1 MIAAALVLVF
11 VLILLNGF
19 FAMSEV
25 AIVSSRRARLQNRAN
40 KGSRGARVALEL
52 SDDPTR
58 FLSTVQIG
66 ITLIGILAAAFSG
79 ATIAKQLAGLLIES
93 GVRPDLAEPASI
105 GMVVIALTYVSL
117 VIGELVPKRFA
128 LTHPEAIAS
137 RVAPAIRL
145 VARVTHPV
153 VALLQFSTEGILRV
167 LGTRSKHRAGVTD
180 EEINALL
187 AEGAQQGL
195 IDSSERQMVE
205 EVLRLADRPVRTI
218 MTHRRDLVWLDV
230 KDSEQDVRAKIADN
244 GHSRFLVCEDTLDNC
259 LGYVRT
265 RAIVDRLLDHAPLDL
280 LAMIREPLRVVPEL
294 KTLTLM
300 AMFRRSRPHI
310 AVIAD
315 EYGTIL
321 GVVTPVDVLETITG
335 DLPDDVAAG
344 SGVTTRED
352 GSWLVDA
359 DEELHD
365 LEHRLGAG
373 GLASG
378 DFSTLAG
385 LILEQLR
392 HIPQTGEVVVVNGWR
407 LEIVDMDGTR
417 IDKVLVT
424 RFAGRSASLASSH

>member
-1 MIAAALVLVF
+1 MIAAQLALVLA
-11 VLILLNGF
+11 LILLNGF
-19 FAMSEV
+19 FAMSEL
-25 AIVSSRRARLQNRAN
+25 AIVSSRRARLQQRAN
-40 KGSRGARVALEL
+40 AGSGGAQVALEL
-52 SDDPTR
+52 SDNPTR

-66 ITLIGILAAAFSG
+66 ITLIGILAGAFSG
-79 ATIAKQLAGLLIES
+79 ATIAEHLTASLIGS
-93 GVRPDLAEPASI
+93 GVRQNVAEPVAI
-105 GMVVIALTYVSL
+105 GVVVIVLTFLSL

-128 LTHPEAIAS
+128 LTHPDAIAS
-137 RVAPAIRL
+137 SVAPVIKL

-153 VALLQFSTEGILRV
+153 VTLLQYSTEGILR
-167 LGTRSKHRAGVTD
+167 LFGIRSEHRAGVTD

-195 IDSSERQMVE
+195 IDSTERQMVE

-230 KDSEQDVRAKIADN
+230 KDSERDVRAKITDN

-265 RAIVDRLLDHAPLDL
+265 RTIVDRLLDQAPLDL
-280 LAMIREPLRVVPEL
+280 RAMIREPLRIVPEL

-300 AMFRRSRPHI
+300 AMFRRSRPHL

-315 EYGTIL
+315 EYGTTL
-321 GVVTPVDVLETITG
+321 GVVTPVDVLETIAG
-335 DLPDDVAAG
+335 ELAEDVGAE
-344 SGVTTRED
+344 SKITKRED

-359 DEELHD
+359 QAELQD
-365 LEHRLGAG
+365 LEHGLGAG

-378 DFSTLAG
+378 DAFTTLAG
-385 LILEQLR
+385 LILEQLGR
-392 HIPQTGEVVVVNGWR
+392 IPQTGEVVVVNGWR
-407 LEIVDMDGTR
+407 LEVVDMDGTR

-424 RFAGRSASLASSH
+424 RLAGRSARV

>member
-1 MIAAALVLVF
+1 MIAAEVLLVLA
-11 VLILLNGF
+11 LILVNGF
-19 FAMSEV
+19 FAMAEL
-25 AIVSSRRARLQNRAN
+25 AIVSSRRARLQQRADT
-40 KGSRGARVALEL
+40 GSSGARVALEM
-52 SDDPTR
+52 SNDPTR

-66 ITLIGILAAAFSG
+66 ITLIGILAGALSG
-79 ATIAKQLAGLLIES
+79 ATIAEHFAVWLIES
-93 GVRPDLAEPASI
+93 GLSQDMAELVSI
-105 GMVVIALTYVSL
+105 AAVVIALTFLSL
-117 VIGELVPKRFA
+117 VVGELVPKRFA
-128 LTHPEAIAS
+128 LAHPDAIAS
-137 RVAPAIRL
+137 RVAPVIEL
-145 VARVTHPV
+145 FARVTHPV
-153 VALLQFSTEGILRV
+153 VALLQFSTEGILR
-167 LGTRSKHRAGVTD
+167 LFGIRSGHRAGVTD

-195 IDSSERQMVE
+195 IDTAERQMVE

-230 KDSEQDVRAKIADN
+230 NDSERDVRAKITDN

-265 RAIVDRLLDHAPLDL
+265 RAIVDRLLDQAPLDL
-280 LAMIREPLRVVPEL
+280 RAMIREPLRVVPEL
-294 KTLTLM
+294 KALTLM

-321 GVVTPVDVLETITG
+321 GVATPVDVLETIAG
-335 DLPDDVAAG
+335 ELPQDIAPG
-344 SGVTTRED
+344 SGVTKRED

-359 DEELHD
+359 HVELHD

-378 DFSTLAG
+378 DFTTLAG

-392 HIPQTGEVVVVNGWR
+392 RIPQTGEVVVVNGWR

-417 IDKVLVT
+417 IDKVLVS
-424 RFAGRSASLASSH
+424 RLAGRSARV

>member
-1 MIAAALVLVF
+1 MIAAELTLVLA
-11 VLILLNGF
+11 LILVNGF
-19 FAMSEV
+19 FAMSEL
-25 AIVSSRRARLQNRAN
+25 AIVSSRRARLQQRAN
-40 KGSRGARVALEL
+40 SGSRGAHVALEL
-52 SDDPTR
+52 SDNPTR

-66 ITLIGILAAAFSG
+66 ITLIGILAGAFSG
-79 ATIAKQLAGLLIES
+79 ATIAEHFVASLIGS
-93 GVRPDLAEPASI
+93 GVRQNVAEPVAI
-105 GMVVIALTYVSL
+105 GLVVIVLTFLSL

-128 LTHPEAIAS
+128 LAHPDAIAS
-137 RVAPAIRL
+137 RVAPAIKL

-153 VALLQFSTEGILRV
+153 VTLLQFSTEGILRIF
-167 LGTRSKHRAGVTD
+167 GIRSEHRAGVTD

-195 IDSSERQMVE
+195 IDSTERQMVE
-205 EVLRLADRPVRTI
+205 EVLRLADRPIRTI
-218 MTHRRDLVWLDV
+218 MTHRRDLIWLDV
-230 KDSEQDVRAKIADN
+230 KDSERDVRAKINDN

-265 RAIVDRLLDHAPLDL
+265 RAIVDRLLDQAPLDL
-280 LAMIREPLRVVPEL
+280 RAMIREPLRVMPEL

-321 GVVTPVDVLETITG
+321 GVATPVDVLETIAG
-335 DLPDDVAAG
+335 ELAEDVGA
-344 SGVTTRED
+344 SSSITKRED

-359 DEELHD
+359 QVEIHD
-365 LEHRLGAG
+365 LEHGLGAG

-378 DFSTLAG
+378 DAFTTLAG
-385 LILEQLR
+385 LILEQLGR
-392 HIPQTGEVVVVNGWR
+392 IPQTGEVLVVNGWR
-407 LEIVDMDGTR
+407 LEVVDMDGSR

-424 RFAGRSASLASSH
+424 QLAGRAARV

>member
-1 MIAAALVLVF
+1 MIAADLVLVF
-11 VLILLNGF
+11 ALILVNGF
-19 FAMSEV
+19 FAMSEL
-25 AIVSSRRARLQNRAN
+25 AIVSARRARLQNRAN
-40 KGSRGARVALEL
+40 MGSRGARVVLEL

-66 ITLIGILAAAFSG
+66 ITLIGILAGAFSG
-79 ATIAKQLAGLLIES
+79 ATIAEHFATSLIEN
-93 GVRPDLAEPASI
+93 GVRQDIAELVSI
-105 GMVVIALTYVSL
+105 GVVVIVLTFVSL
-117 VIGELVPKRFA
+117 VIGELVPKRLA
-128 LTHPEAIAS
+128 LTHPDAIAS
-137 RVAPAIRL
+137 RVAPAIEL
-145 VARVTHPV
+145 VARMTHPV
-153 VALLQFSTEGILRV
+153 VALLRFSTEGILRV
-167 LGTRSKHRAGVTD
+167 LGMRSEHRAGVTD

-218 MTHRRDLVWLDV
+218 MTHRRDLIWLDV
-230 KDSEQDVRAKIADN
+230 KDSEQGVRAKITDN

-265 RAIVDRLLDHAPLDL
+265 RAIVDRLLDQAPLDL
-280 LAMIREPLRVVPEL
+280 RAMIREPLRVVPEL

-321 GVVTPVDVLETITG
+321 GVATPVDVLETIAG
-335 DLPDDVAAG
+335 ELPEDVAAG
-344 SGVTTRED
+344 SGVTKRED

-359 DEELHD
+359 DVELHD

-378 DFSTLAG
+378 DFATLAG
-385 LILEQLR
+385 LILEELR
-392 HIPQTGEVVVVNGWR
+392 RIPQTGEVVVVNRWR

-424 RFAGRSASLASSH
+424 RLAGRAARV

>member
-1 MIAAALVLVF
+1 MIAADL
-11 VLILLNGF
+11 VLILALILVNGF
-19 FAMSEV
+19 FAMSEL

-40 KGSRGARVALEL
+40 MGSRGARVALEL

-66 ITLIGILAAAFSG
+66 ITLIGILAGAFSG
-79 ATIAKQLAGLLIES
+79 ATIAEHFATSLIEN
-93 GVRPDLAEPASI
+93 GVRQDIAELVSI
-105 GMVVIALTYVSL
+105 GVVVIVLTFVSL

-128 LTHPEAIAS
+128 LTYPDAIAS
-137 RVAPAIRL
+137 RVAPAIEL

-153 VALLQFSTEGILRV
+153 VALLRFSTEGILRV
-167 LGTRSKHRAGVTD
+167 LGMRWEHRAGVTD

-218 MTHRRDLVWLDV
+218 MTHRRELIWLDV
-230 KDSEQDVRAKIADN
+230 KDSEQDVRAKITDN

-265 RAIVDRLLDHAPLDL
+265 RAIVDRLLDQAPLDL
-280 LAMIREPLRVVPEL
+280 RPMIREPLRVVPEL

-321 GVVTPVDVLETITG
+321 GVVTPVDVLETIAG
-335 DLPDDVAAG
+335 DLPEDVAAG
-344 SGVTTRED
+344 SSVTKRED

-359 DEELHD
+359 DVELHD

-378 DFSTLAG
+378 DFATLAG
-385 LILEQLR
+385 LILEELR
-392 HIPQTGEVVVVNGWR
+392 RIPQTGEVVGVNGWR

-424 RFAGRSASLASSH
+424 RLAGRTARV

>member
-1 MIAAALVLVF
+1 MIAADLVLVF
-11 VLILLNGF
+11 ALILVNGF
-19 FAMSEV
+19 FAMSEL

-40 KGSRGARVALEL
+40 MGSRGARVALEL

-66 ITLIGILAAAFSG
+66 VTLIGILAGAFSG
-79 ATIAKQLAGLLIES
+79 ATIAEQFATSLIKN
-93 GVRPDLAEPASI
+93 GVRQDIAELVSI
-105 GMVVIALTYVSL
+105 GVVVIVLTFLSL
-117 VIGELVPKRFA
+117 VIGELVPKRLA
-128 LTHPEAIAS
+128 LTHPDAIAS
-137 RVAPAIRL
+137 RVAPAIEL
-145 VARVTHPV
+145 VARMTHPV
-153 VALLQFSTEGILRV
+153 VALLRFSTEGILRV
-167 LGTRSKHRAGVTD
+167 LGMRSEHRAGVTD

-218 MTHRRDLVWLDV
+218 MTHRRELIWLDV
-230 KDSEQDVRAKIADN
+230 QDSEQDVRAKITDN

-265 RAIVDRLLDHAPLDL
+265 RAIVDRLLDQAPLDL
-280 LAMIREPLRVVPEL
+280 RAMIREPLRVVPEL

-321 GVVTPVDVLETITG
+321 GVVTPVDVLETIAG
-335 DLPDDVAAG
+335 DLPEDVAAG
-344 SGVTTRED
+344 SGVTKRED

-359 DEELHD
+359 DVELHD

-378 DFSTLAG
+378 DFATLAG
-385 LILEQLR
+385 SILEQLR
-392 HIPQTGEVVVVNGWR
+392 HIPQTGEVVVLNGWR

-424 RFAGRSASLASSH
+424 RLAGRSARV

>member
-11 VLILLNGF
+11 ALILLNGF

-40 KGSRGARVALEL
+40 MGSRGARVAVEL

-66 ITLIGILAAAFSG
+66 ITLIGILAGAFSG

-93 GVRPDLAEPASI
+93 GVRHDLAEPVSI
-105 GMVVIALTYVSL
+105 GGVVIALTYVSL

-137 RVAPAIRL
+137 RVAPAIEL

-153 VALLQFSTEGILRV
+153 VALLQFSTEGLLRV
-167 LGTRSKHRAGVTD
+167 LGMRSKHRAGVTD

-218 MTHRRDLVWLDV
+218 MTHRRDLIWLDV

-244 GHSRFLVCEDTLDNC
+244 GHGRFLVCEDTLDNC
-259 LGYVRT
+259 LGYVQT
-265 RAIVDRLLDHAPLDL
+265 RAIVNQLLEQAPLNL
-280 LAMIREPLRVVPEL
+280 RAMIREPLRVVPEL

-321 GVVTPVDVLETITG
+321 GVVTPVDVLETIAG
-335 DLPDDVAAG
+335 DLPEDVAAG
-344 SGVTTRED
+344 AAVTKRED
-352 GSWLVDA
+352 GSCLIDA
-359 DEELHD
+359 DVELHD

-373 GLASG
+373 GLARG
-378 DFSTLAG
+378 DFATLAG

-407 LEIVDMDGTR
+407 LEVVDMDGTR

-424 RFAGRSASLASSH
+424 RLAGRFARA

>member
-1 MIAAALVLVF
+1 MIAAELALVLA
-11 VLILLNGF
+11 LILLNGF
-19 FAMSEV
+19 FAMSEL
-25 AIVSSRRARLQNRAN
+25 AIVSSRRARLQQRAN
-40 KGSRGARVALEL
+40 AGSGGAHVALEL
-52 SDDPTR
+52 SDNPTR

-66 ITLIGILAAAFSG
+66 ITLIGILAGAFSG
-79 ATIAKQLAGLLIES
+79 ATIAEHFAGSLIGS
-93 GVRPDLAEPASI
+93 GVRQNIAEPVAI
-105 GMVVIALTYVSL
+105 GLVVIVLTFLSL

-128 LTHPEAIAS
+128 LTHPDAIAS
-137 RVAPAIRL
+137 RVAPVIKI

-153 VALLQFSTEGILRV
+153 VTLLQFSTEGILR
-167 LGTRSKHRAGVTD
+167 LFGIRSEHRAQVTD

-195 IDSSERQMVE
+195 IDSTERQMVE

-230 KDSEQDVRAKIADN
+230 KDSEHDVRAKIVDN

-265 RAIVDRLLDHAPLDL
+265 RAIVDRLLDQAPLDL
-280 LAMIREPLRVVPEL
+280 RAMIREPLRVVPEL

-321 GVVTPVDVLETITG
+321 GVATPVDVLETIAG
-335 DLPDDVAAG
+335 ELAEDVGAN
-344 SGVTTRED
+344 SSITKRED

-359 DEELHD
+359 QVELQD
-365 LEHRLGAG
+365 VERGLGAG
-373 GLASG
+373 GLAAG
-378 DFSTLAG
+378 DVFTTLAG
-385 LILEQLR
+385 LILEQLGR
-392 HIPQTGEVVVVNGWR
+392 IPQTGEVIVVNGWR

-424 RFAGRSASLASSH
+424 RLAGRAARV

>member
-1 MIAAALVLVF
+1 MIAADL
-11 VLILLNGF
+11 VLILALILVNGF
-19 FAMSEV
+19 FAMSEL

-40 KGSRGARVALEL
+40 MGSRGARVALEL

-66 ITLIGILAAAFSG
+66 ITLIGILAGAFSG
-79 ATIAKQLAGLLIES
+79 ATIAEHFATSLIEN
-93 GVRPDLAEPASI
+93 GVRQDIAELVSI
-105 GMVVIALTYVSL
+105 GVVVIVLTFVSL

-128 LTHPEAIAS
+128 LTHPDAIAS
-137 RVAPAIRL
+137 RVAPAIEL

-153 VALLQFSTEGILRV
+153 VALLRFSTEGILRV
-167 LGTRSKHRAGVTD
+167 LGMRWEHRAGVTD

-218 MTHRRDLVWLDV
+218 MTHRRELIWLDV
-230 KDSEQDVRAKIADN
+230 KDSEQDVRAKITDN

-265 RAIVDRLLDHAPLDL
+265 RAIVDRLLDQAPLDL
-280 LAMIREPLRVVPEL
+280 RPMIREPLRVVPEL

-321 GVVTPVDVLETITG
+321 GVVTPVDVLETIAG
-335 DLPDDVAAG
+335 DLPEDVAAG
-344 SGVTTRED
+344 SSVTKRED

-359 DEELHD
+359 DVELHD

-378 DFSTLAG
+378 DFATLAG
-385 LILEQLR
+385 LILEELR
-392 HIPQTGEVVVVNGWR
+392 RIPQTGEVVGVNGWR

-424 RFAGRSASLASSH
+424 RLAGRTARV